1 MEEEEEESCFC
12 WDCPF
17 IKIATKYEKNKDE
30 QSILDL
36 ETGRSLQ
43 MVQKIIN

>member
-1 MEEEEEESCFC
+1 MGKTQSCSC
-12 WDCPF
+12 CDNCCGRG
-17 IKIATKYEKNKDE
+17 IATEYEKNKDE

>member
-1 MEEEEEESCFC
+1 MGKIQNCPCCEECFR
-12 WDCPF
+12 F
-17 IKIATKYEKNKDE
+17 KIATEYEKNKDE

>member
-1 MEEEEEESCFC
+1 MEEEEEKSCC
-12 WDCPF
+12 CDCPF
-17 IKIATKYEKNKDE
+17 IKIATEYEKNKDE